1 VKMNNIQEPRNT
13 HQQKTSLSKG
23 VKVVLGFAL
32 VIFIGSVGFLF
43 GYSTPRTIKPA
54 QLPTVIEKAFSK
66 TDDADKIDI
75 SIFETVWNQVQTNYL
90 RKNKVSVTDE
100 YYGILK
106 GLMASLGDPYSVF
119 FNPKETQ
126 EFANDLAGSFE
137 GIGAEISIREEK
149 LVIVTP
155 LKGSPAEEAGLQ
167 PNDVIFKI
175 DGEMTDYLDLETAV
189 SKIRGPED
197 STVLLTII
205 RGDAEPKDYTV
216 IRKTIKIDSVHEEVS
231 DGIATITLTSFN
243 DDTIKELDSAVQDIL
258 LKDPK
263 GIILDLRNNPGG
275 LLDVSVKVANVFLP
289 TGSVVVIERAG
300 DGAKTTHKT
309 TTDGKLKQ
317 IPLVVLVN
325 EGSASAAEIVAG
337 ALKDLDRAKLVG
349 EKTFGKGTVQ
359 TYEVLPDGSSL
370 KLTIA
375 EWLTPLG
382 DSFDGAGIEPDTVV
396 EMTNEDYTNDRDPQM
411 DQALQE
417 LQ

>member
-1 VKMNNIQEPRNT
+1 VK
-13 HQQKTSLSKG
+13 
-23 VKVVLGFAL
+23 
-32 VIFIGSVGFLF
+32 FLH
-43 GYSTPRTIKPA
+43 
-54 QLPTVIEKAFSK
+54 L
-66 TDDADKIDI
+66 
-75 SIFETVWNQVQTNYL
+75 
-90 RKNKVSVTDE
+90 
-100 YYGILK
+100 
-106 GLMASLGDPYSVF
+106 
-119 FNPKETQ
+119 
-126 EFANDLAGSFE
+126 
-137 GIGAEISIREEK
+137 
-149 LVIVTP
+149 
-155 LKGSPAEEAGLQ
+155 
-167 PNDVIFKI
+167 IFKI